1 MLNAIFLLWQ
11 HFTGELLEAIP
22 SVKTEIGRCT
32 RWNIRIIPTSAL
44 TSTPATITSAPLQ
57 SPILMATPQAFAWQL
72 GDIQCLWSSLF
83 SKPSAPSWPQFLPD
97 LVDTWA
103 TLIKHSCT
111 LSLSHHAHSLCPQ
124 PVPTACLL
132 QGCTSG
138 ADCSS
143 YKNGISMPMDV
154 ITFSWPPTHIVPLT
168 WKQSAHLPLLYFLSF
183 VQQENTRI

>member
-32 RWNIRIIPTSAL
+32 TWNIRIIPTSAL

-83 SKPSAPSWPQFLPD
+83 SKPSAPSWPPD

-111 LSLSHHAHSLCPQ
+111 LSLSHHSHSLCPQ
-124 PVPTACLL
+124 PV
-132 QGCTSG
+132 
-138 ADCSS
+138 
-143 YKNGISMPMDV
+143 
-154 ITFSWPPTHIVPLT
+154 FSRAAPQELTVPPTKMAYPCQWMSSHSPGLQPT
-168 WKQSAHLPLLYFLSF
+168 SCP
-183 VQQENTRI
+183 